1 MKTISR
7 SYPIRVPTSAND
19 LTLRTVETITVEL
32 YPAETEEEEM
42 LTPES
47 SLLIEERRAY
57 HMGRMTGTAIRD
69 LREDKLNLTQDEL
82 SELLKCGQKSLSRWE
97 NGRGYP
103 SGIVNTILRLLEDGS
118 VTVAALRSVAGPRAD
133 HASPRFFENRP
144 KNVIHYRFQN
154 CDEVP
159 DPEIP
164 DQLQQVADL

>member
-19 LTLRTVETITVEL
+19 LTLRTIETITVEL
-32 YPAETEEEEM
+32 YPAETEDEEI

-57 HMGRMTGTAIRD
+57 HMGRMTGKAIRE
-69 LREDKLNLTQDEL
+69 LRNRLNLTQNEL
-82 SELLKCGQKSLSRWE
+82 SELLKCGEKSLSRWE
-97 NGRGYP
+97 NDRGYP
-103 SGIVNTILRLLEDGS
+103 SGIVSTILRLLEDGL
-118 VTVAALRSVAGPRAD
+118 VTVAQLHSVSGPRID
-133 HASPRFFENRP
+133 HASARFFESRP
-144 KNVIHYRFQN
+144 NNVIHYEFQP
-154 CDEVP
+154 CDDVP